1 MTIDNILL
9 EMEGFF
15 HSLHTVIE
23 KPEYIK
29 ISNRNV
35 FRYKSKTVNI
45 AMIQLMARIIS
56 GLNSANLLIKNGLIQ
71 ESNVLYRTLDEFQE
85 NITFL
90 SKALLDDN
98 ITELHQRFLDNFF
111 EEEFDNVDNAF
122 HSTQKRDLIPRDK
135 IRAFIANID
144 ENPVNPSDTQ
154 KTLETVDKFYS
165 GFVHGTS
172 THIIDMYSDN
182 PSKYSV
188 CGLSEES
195 PSVIVAQRDF
205 EEYLYRSIFSMLTIA
220 LSFGETAIY
229 EKIASLRYEFERQTG
244 KDDYECPVKAMNK
257 MKRKGK

>member
-1 MTIDNILL
+1 MTINSILS
-9 EMEGFF
+9 EMEEHF

-35 FRYKSKTVNI
+35 FRYKNKTVNI
-45 AMIQLMARIIS
+45 SMIQLMARIIS
-56 GLNSANLLIKNGLIQ
+56 GLSSANLLIENGLTQ
-71 ESNVLYRTLDEFQE
+71 ECNVLYRTLDEFQE

-90 SKALLDDN
+90 SKALLDNN
-98 ITELHQRFLDNFF
+98 ITPLHQKYLDNFF
-111 EEEFDNVDNAF
+111 EEEFDNVDSAF

-154 KTLETVDKFYS
+154 KNLETIDKFYS

-172 THIIDMYSDN
+172 THIMDMYSDN
-182 PSKYSV
+182 PSKYLV
-188 CGLSEES
+188 RGLSEES
-195 PSVIVAQRDF
+195 PSVTVAQRDF

-220 LSFGETAIY
+220 LSFNETEVY
-229 EKIASLRYEFERQTG
+229 EKISSLRYEFESQTG
-244 KDDYECPVKAMNK
+244 RDDYECPVKAMNK

>member
-1 MTIDNILL
+1 MTIDSILS
-9 EMEGFF
+9 EMEEHFR
-15 HSLHTVIE
+15 SLHTVIE

-35 FRYKSKTVNI
+35 FRYTNKTVNI

-56 GLNSANLLIKNGLIQ
+56 GLNSANLLIGHGLVQ
-71 ESNVLYRTLDEFQE
+71 ECNVLYRTLDEFQE

-90 SKALLDDN
+90 SKALLDNN
-98 ITELHQRFLDNFF
+98 ITPLHQKYLDNFF
-111 EEEFDNVDNAF
+111 EEEFDNVDSAF

-135 IRAFIANID
+135 IRAFIASMD
-144 ENPVNPSDTQ
+144 ENPVNRSDAQ
-154 KTLETVDKFYS
+154 KNLETIDKFYS

-188 CGLSEES
+188 RGLSEEA
-195 PSVIVAQRDF
+195 PSVAIAQRDF
-205 EEYLYRSIFSMLTIA
+205 EEYLYQSIFSMLTIA
-220 LSFGETAIY
+220 LSFSETEIY
-229 EKIASLRYEFERQTG
+229 EKILSLRYDFESKTAR
-244 KDDYECPVKAMNK
+244 DDYECPVKAMNK